1 MRYELPPGIREE
13 EERVIVAAL
22 EQYFGAGKV
31 RPNPWALSGRLE
43 ALRLGALQARHQS
56 ERPWRETRVH
66 PFSRRGTEPRTG
78 RADSK

>member
-1 MRYELPPGIREE
+1 MRYELPPGLPEE
-13 EERVIVAAL
+13 EEHVIVAAL

-66 PFSRRGTEPRTG
+66 PFSRRGTEPRAG